1 MPTRN
6 DENNNENN
14 RGVRG
19 APLFEDRELLSEFRI
34 PHQRSPRFHRH
45 FFPLRPVLL
54 IGFRS
59 AFLPCHIRLLTL
71 VFSFL
76 DK

>member
-1 MPTRN
+1 MPTTN

-14 RGVRG
+14 RG
-19 APLFEDRELLSEFRI
+19 APLFVDRELHSEFRI

-45 FFPLRPVLL
+45 FFPLLPVLL